1 MLNLNLRLMRKK
13 YLNALFRVTSIHI
26 MLLIHTSQVCL
37 DLVNFFISLCCN
49 LKFIVIELA

>member
-13 YLNALFRVTSIHI
+13 YLNALFRVTSVH